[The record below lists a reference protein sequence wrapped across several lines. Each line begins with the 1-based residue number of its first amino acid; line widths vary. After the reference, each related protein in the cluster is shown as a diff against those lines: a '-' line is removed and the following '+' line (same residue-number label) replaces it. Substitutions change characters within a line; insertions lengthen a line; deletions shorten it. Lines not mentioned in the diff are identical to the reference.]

1 MDSSSTVRMADSF
14 MEKYHLS
21 RPKRGPLEK
30 NVYRLHNAKTARLKT
45 AILEKKSRK
54 VGSTSVGATAKKRTK
69 SHRRKKAHRGTS
81 KKERFR
87 SRDKNRDQKIMF
99 QSFYEDIE

>member
-1 MDSSSTVRMADSF
+1 

-21 RPKRGPLEK
+21 RPRRGPLEK
-30 NVYRLHNAKTARLKT
+30 NVYRLHNARTARLKT
-45 AILEKKSRK
+45 TLLEKKSRK
-54 VGSTSVGATAKKRTK
+54 VGSTTSGATAKKRTK
-69 SHRRKKAHRGTS
+69 TNRRRKAHRGTS

-87 SRDKNRDQKIMF
+87 SRDKNRDEKTMY